1 MSHSDSVTMVQSVIE
16 EVKPKTKNSRKPKTK
31 STDTTTV
38 QNETLSES
46 TTVENTNENTNE
58 KVTKPKV
65 PTLSGKYT
73 KFMQFGYWFANQISA
88 DEVSR
93 DVLLKSLRIY
103 DSVEVQTH
111 FYKSFEDEAKSVA
124 KTLRANMLDA
134 KKQVKLAEKA
144 ALKAEK
150 KAAKLAEKPP
160 KVPRAKKTKNIVD
173 APTDVISQIVA
184 LAQSNEPI
192 VTTST
197 QSEPEQPIVDASVPK
212 EKPKT
217 KKVNKKDTTTPSTTP
232 STTPTTPSM
241 TPTTPTEKPKRV
253 YKKKN
258 ADKTPTPTPTPID
271 KNDNND
277 KNDDDDDLDVDIVD
291 IDGHKFLVDSDN
303 NLYDFDTHA
312 PLNRKL

>member
-1 MSHSDSVTMVQSVIE
+1 MSHSDSVTMVQSTNL

-197 QSEPEQPIVDASVPK
+197 EQPTVSTTTEQPVVDASAPK

-232 STTPTTPSM
+232 S
-241 TPTTPTEKPKRV
+241 EKPKRV

-258 ADKTPTPTPTPID
+258 ADKTPTPTPTPV
-271 KNDNND
+271 DNND

-291 IDGHKFLVDSDN
+291 IDGHKFLVDSDK